1 MNKHTEDILEFNKIL
16 ELLKEKCATELGREK
31 IEEIKPVYNLD
42 LVRIS
47 LNEVEEV
54 RNILDREG
62 ALPFGQIFD
71 IRKDL
76 SQASIGQV
84 LNEIELVK
92 VAVTLKSL
100 SSLFSF
106 ILSQK
111 SEKPLL
117 IAKEIG
123 SVPDFG
129 KVVESINKCIDFD
142 GTVLDSASDNL
153 RSIRNDIKITER
165 RIREKINQ
173 IATSE
178 KYKSYLSDQLVTER
192 NGRFC
197 VPVKAEFK
205 SQVPG
210 IVHDSSGSG
219 QTLFVE
225 PGIIVDMGNKLKDL
239 HGKERDEIYKILSML
254 SGFVGEYSES
264 GIFALDVAGNIDVIY
279 AKACL
284 SYDMKGNKPKINEKG
299 KINLIDAFHPLLM
312 LKNPSCVPI
321 SLQLGDKFHCLLIT
335 GPNTGGKTVTLKT
348 VGLITLMVMCGMFP
362 PCASESE
369 VSLFREI
376 WTDIGDE
383 QSIEQSLSTFSA
395 HIKNIVSILEASGKT
410 SLVLLDEL
418 GAGTDPQE
426 GSALARA
433 ILEELMA
440 KDCKTIA
447 TTHYGELKNFA
458 FVTDGIENASVEFD
472 INTLSPTYRLLIGI
486 PGSSNAF
493 HIAKRIGMPSSVIE
507 RAEAAQNKEKDQGSE
522 ILSKIEEIHKEAG
535 LDRIEAA
542 KRLKEIEEIKAS
554 YADKLSK
561 LEHREATIEDKIK
574 KRANKV
580 IRQYTEKINE
590 TLEALKNTQEEDATR
605 QGLRKE
611 LTGLVENFEFDIKKP
626 MKAPEQIEEK
636 PPLETVKVGDEVWV
650 KSLNMTGY
658 VEEYKND
665 NNITVMVGSIKMTM
679 TKDNL
684 AEAPKEKKPKQKPSN
699 HNLTTEKLKNFK
711 PELKLLGMRAEDAI
725 LELDKF
731 MDNAVVSGA
740 EAFRVVHGKG
750 TGALRSAVHLYL
762 KENPHVK
769 SFEIC
774 GPEEG
779 GDGATK
785 VYL

>member
-1 MNKHTEDILEFNKIL
+1 MNKHTQDILEFEKIL
-16 ELLKEKCATELGREK
+16 DLLRDKCATEIGREK
-31 IEEIKPVYNLD
+31 IGDITQSFNIDY
-42 LVRIS
+42 VRVS

-62 ALPFGQIFD
+62 TLPFGQIYN
-71 IRKDL
+71 IKSSL
-76 SQASIGQV
+76 ATAKIGQV
-84 LNEIELVK
+84 LNERELLR
-92 VAVTLKSL
+92 VAETLKSL
-100 SSLFSF
+100 SNLFVF

-111 SEKPLL
+111 GEKPLL
-117 IAKEIG
+117 IAKTI
-123 SVPDFG
+123 SSDFNFN
-129 KVVESINKCIDFD
+129 KVADGIYRCIDND
-142 GTVLDSASDNL
+142 CVVLDSASDNL
-153 RSIRNDIKITER
+153 RSIRNDIRISER

-178 KYKSYLSDQLVTER
+178 KYRSYLSDQIVTER

-225 PGIIVDMGNKLKDL
+225 PGIIVDMGNRLKDL
-239 HGKERDEIYKILSML
+239 HGKERDEIYKILTTL
-254 SGFVGEYSES
+254 SGFVGDVADTGLSALEVA
-264 GIFALDVAGNIDVIY
+264 GDLDVVY

-284 SYDMKGNKPKINEKG
+284 SYDMKGNKPKINDRG
-299 KINLIDAFHPLLM
+299 RLNLIEAKHPLLM
-312 LKNPSCVPI
+312 LKNPACVPI
-321 SLQLGDKFHCLLIT
+321 NVKLGDKFNCLLIT

-362 PCASESE
+362 PCASDSE
-369 VSLFREI
+369 VSLFKEI

-395 HIKNIVSILEASGKT
+395 HIKNIVHILENSGKN

-433 ILEELMA
+433 ILEELLE
-440 KDCKTIA
+440 KDCRTIA

-458 FVTDGIENASVEFD
+458 FVTEGIENASVEFD
-472 INTLSPTYRLLIGI
+472 INTLSPTYRLLIGV

-493 HIAKRIGMPSSVIE
+493 HIAKRMGLSESVIE
-507 RAEAAQNKEKDQGSE
+507 RARAAQNKEKDQTGE

-554 YADKLSK
+554 YAEKLGR

-574 KRANKV
+574 KRANKI
-580 IRQYTEKINE
+580 IREYTEKINE
-590 TLEALKNTQEEDATR
+590 TLEALRKTSEEDATR

-611 LTGLVENFEFDIKKP
+611 LTGLVDNFEFEIKKP
-626 MKAPEQIEEK
+626 MKALEQVEEK
-636 PPLETVKVGDEVWV
+636 PPLESVEVGDVVWV
-650 KSLNMTGY
+650 KSLNMTGT

-665 NNITVMVGSIKMTM
+665 NKITVMVGSMKMTM
-679 TKDNL
+679 SKDSL
-684 AEAPKEKKPKQKPSN
+684 AQAPENKKPHFKTSS
-699 HNLTTEKLKNFK
+699 HNITTEKLKNFK
-711 PELKLLGMRAEDAI
+711 PELKLLGLRAEEAI
-725 LELDKF
+725 LTLDKF
-731 MDNAVVSGA
+731 MDNAVAAGA

>member
-1 MNKHTEDILEFNKIL
+1 MNKHTEDILEFNKIR
-16 ELLKEKCATELGREK
+16 ELLEEKCATELGKDK
-31 IEEIKPVYNLD
+31 IKDIKPLYNTD

-76 SQASIGQV
+76 RTAEVGQV
-84 LNEIELVK
+84 LNERELVK
-92 VAVTLKSL
+92 ISLTLKSL
-100 SSLFSF
+100 SGLFSF
-106 ILSQK
+106 VLSQK

-117 IAKEIG
+117 IGKKIG
-123 SVPDFG
+123 DLPDFT
-129 KVVESINKCIDFD
+129 KVVESINRCIDFD
-142 GTVLDSASDNL
+142 GTVSDSASDNL
-153 RSIRNDIKITER
+153 RSIRTDIKITER

-178 KYKSYLSDQLVTER
+178 KYRSYLSDQIVTER

-254 SGFVGEYSES
+254 SGFVGEYADR
-264 GIFALDVAGNIDVIY
+264 GIFALEVAGDIDVIY
-279 AKACL
+279 SKACL
-284 SYDMKGNKPKINEKG
+284 SYDMRGNKPKINDRG
-299 KINLIDAFHPLLM
+299 RLNLTDAYHPLLM
-312 LKNPSCVPI
+312 LKTPACVPI
-321 SLQLGDKFHCLLIT
+321 NVKLGDKFNCLLIT

-348 VGLITLMVMCGMFP
+348 VGLITLMTMCGLFP
-362 PCASESE
+362 PCASDSE
-369 VSLFREI
+369 VSLFKEI

-395 HIKNIVSILEASGKT
+395 HMKNIVSILEASGKN

-433 ILEELMA
+433 ILEELMSKEA
-440 KDCKTIA
+440 KVIA

-458 FVTDGIENASVEFD
+458 FVTEGIENASVEFD

-493 HIAKRIGMPSSVIE
+493 HIAKRMGLSNSVIE
-507 RAEAAQNKEKDQGSE
+507 KAQEAQNKEKDQGSE
-522 ILSKIEEIHKEAG
+522 IIEKIEEIHKEAG

-542 KRLKEIEEIKAS
+542 KRLKEIEEIKDT
-554 YADKLSK
+554 YAQKLAR

-574 KRANKV
+574 KRANKI
-580 IRQYTEKINE
+580 IREYTEKINE
-590 TLEALKNTQEEDATR
+590 TLEALRKTQEEDATR
-605 QGLRKE
+605 QGLRKN

-626 MKAPEQIEEK
+626 MKAPEQVEEK
-636 PPLETVKVGDEVWV
+636 PPLESVEVGDVVWV
-650 KSLNMTGY
+650 RSLNMTGY

-665 NNITVMVGSIKMTM
+665 NKIIVMVGSMKMTM
-679 TKDNL
+679 SKDNL
-684 AEAPKEKKPKQKPSN
+684 AQAPKEKKPHFKPSN
-699 HNLTTEKLKNFK
+699 QNLTAEKLKSFK
-711 PELKLLGMRAEDAI
+711 PELKLLGMRAEEAI
-725 LELDKF
+725 LTLDKF
-731 MDNAVVSGA
+731 MDNAVAAGA

-769 SFEIC
+769 SYEIC